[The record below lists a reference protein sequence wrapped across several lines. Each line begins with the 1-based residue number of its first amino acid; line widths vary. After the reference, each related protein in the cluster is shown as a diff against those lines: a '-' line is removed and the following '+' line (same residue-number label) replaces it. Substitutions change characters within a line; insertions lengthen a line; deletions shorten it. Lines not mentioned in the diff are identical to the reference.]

1 MPSNGSV
8 LDTRPGERPGVEPAS
23 ELSLHHERIRARG
36 VNPYVYWTVRAVL
49 QPFLHLYFRLRREG
63 REHIPADGPLLLAA
77 NHRSFLDP
85 FVIACCIRRPIYFVA
100 KRELFDKHLQG
111 WFLNALG
118 AFPVRRGE
126 ADEESLATAR
136 ALLERGEAVLIF
148 PEGTRIRGGS
158 LGEPRRGV
166 GRLALETAAP
176 VVPVAVT
183 GTDGARS
190 RRFIIR
196 PARVAI
202 RCGRPLRYP
211 LVESPSAG
219 LAAAVTDRIWPC
231 VAIQWEWLGGVPP
244 RRSPPAQP
252 AFVARRA
259 A

>member
-8 LDTRPGERPGVEPAS
+8 PVTPPTERPGAGPAS
-23 ELSLHHERIRARG
+23 ELSIHHERIRRRG
-36 VNPYVYWTVRAVL
+36 VNPFVYWVVRAVL
-49 QPFLHLYFRLRREG
+49 QPFLQLYFRLRREG
-63 REHIPADGPLLLAA
+63 RGHIPADGPLLLAA

-100 KRELFDKHLQG
+100 KRELFDNRLQG

-148 PEGTRIRGGS
+148 PEGTRIREGS
-158 LGEPRRGV
+158 LGEPRRGA

-176 VVPVAVT
+176 IVPVALT
-183 GTDGARS
+183 GTDRARP
-190 RRFIIR
+190 RRFIVR
-196 PARVAI
+196 PVRVAI
-202 RCGRPLRYP
+202 RCGPPLRYP
-211 LVESPSAG
+211 LVESPSPA
-219 LAAAVTDRIWPC
+219 LATAVTDRIWPC
-231 VAIQWEWLGGVPP
+231 VAIQWEWLGGDPP
-244 RRSPPAQP
+244 RRGPPAQP
-252 AFVARRA
+252 AFAARTA